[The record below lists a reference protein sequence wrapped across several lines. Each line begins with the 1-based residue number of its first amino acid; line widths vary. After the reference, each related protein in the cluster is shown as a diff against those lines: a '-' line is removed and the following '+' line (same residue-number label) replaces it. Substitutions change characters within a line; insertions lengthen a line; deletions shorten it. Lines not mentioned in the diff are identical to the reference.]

1 MYLKSDAIIIN
12 RWPVM
17 NTSYVLSFYSK
28 RAGKLTVLAK
38 GAARR
43 RKKAEPPSIPDL
55 FQRGEVVL
63 WFGRRR
69 DYALLREWTLEDMRP
84 GLRSDYDAFRA
95 ASGCAA
101 LVAEL
106 ARGSDDPGEYYQGLD
121 DALEVLS
128 RGANPRPVLW
138 AFSLKA
144 LTRAGFV
151 APPTSCAV
159 CGRSL
164 GGSDSAIVS
173 PADGGL
179 VCGACEERLGDADA
193 PRLRLPPDAVGTARF
208 LATSSIDAAAK
219 LRVSPRCAAALDRAS
234 VMLSEYHLETSM
246 AILLPEGSRA

>member
-12 RWPVM
+12 RRPFM
-17 NTSYVLSFYSK
+17 NTSYVLFCYTE

-69 DYALLREWTLEDMRP
+69 DYAILREWTLEDMRP

-101 LVAEL
+101 LVSEL
-106 ARGSDDPGEYYQGLD
+106 ARGSDDPGEYYRGFDRALD
-121 DALEVLS
+121 VLA
-128 RGANPRPVLW
+128 RGADPRPVLW
-138 AFSLKA
+138 SFSLKA

-151 APPTSCAV
+151 APLSSCAA
-159 CGRSL
+159 CG
-164 GGSDSAIVS
+164 SALAGKDRTVVS
-173 PADGGL
+173 PSDGGL
-179 VCGACEERLGDADA
+179 VCGACQSRLGDAEA
-193 PRLRLPPDAVGTARF
+193 PRLVLPPDAVGTARF
-208 LATSSIDAAAK
+208 LATSSVEAAGN
-219 LRVSPRCAAALDRAS
+219 LRVSPRCAAALDRAT
-234 VMLSEYHLETSM
+234 VMLAEYHLETSM
-246 AILLPEGSRA
+246 AILLPEGSRT